1 MKKLFLCIMFV
12 SLSATAEEIPEYMK
26 DGTITVTLKDGKQ
39 YTYSTNEYKVVK
51 RGTTKMSPSI
61 LADKKIPKSSREKD
75 NKNIISLGA
84 VRSKYGVDVDNT
96 PSVTVVEDRYKFGA
110 GLMYQ
115 RNFHKEL
122 WLGGRVD
129 TNGGTEVNLGLGF

>member
-1 MKKLFLCIMFV
+1 M
-12 SLSATAEEIPEYMK
+12 
-26 DGTITVTLKDGKQ
+26 
-39 YTYSTNEYKVVK
+39 
-51 RGTTKMSPSI
+51 
-61 LADKKIPKSSREKD
+61 
-75 NKNIISLGA
+75 
-84 VRSKYGVDVDNT
+84 DNT